1 MYPFNKKPFKKQA
14 SPIQPILPLVRI
26 ATTADD
32 DKEKAKYITF
42 TLKVCA
48 GGNTTSPT
56 YKKAMLVFEDGT
68 PQEWMDVL
76 TGVREIWRQ
85 NSIANAQDRA
95 ATVSAIVKGDSLTA
109 FEAADGDA
117 RTRLLTLDA
126 TASGLALART
136 GATADAHA
144 LLVGAFVVAD
154 FVQFHV
160 PDPFGC

>member
-42 TLKVCA
+42 TLKVRA
-48 GGNTTSPT
+48 GGNATSPT
-56 YKKAMLVFEDGT
+56 YKKAMMVFEDGT

-85 NSIANAQDRA
+85 NSIANAQD
-95 ATVSAIVKGDSLTA
+95 
-109 FEAADGDA
+109 
-117 RTRLLTLDA
+117 
-126 TASGLALART
+126 
-136 GATADAHA
+136 
-144 LLVGAFVVAD
+144 
-154 FVQFHV
+154 
-160 PDPFGC
+160 